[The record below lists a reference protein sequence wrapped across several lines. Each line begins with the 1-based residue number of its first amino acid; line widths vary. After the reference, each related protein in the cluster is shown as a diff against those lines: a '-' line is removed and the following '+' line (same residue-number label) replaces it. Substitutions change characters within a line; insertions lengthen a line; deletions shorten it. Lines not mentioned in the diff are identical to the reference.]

1 MCKILLISG
10 HGAGDPGAIGTHN
23 GTIYKESELTRELTL
38 RIKSALEA
46 GYVCEVERYPSNR
59 NAYYDLMSNNLA
71 MPLSGYTYVLE
82 VHFNAIR
89 ANKDGEIKGAEIYS
103 AAGKKDTATE
113 SYILSGIETTG
124 MDIDRGKKVYDWAV
138 ITNAQRKGSSA
149 ALLEVCF
156 IDDEDDMSL
165 YLKSKE
171 QIAEGIAKG
180 IAAGCLL
187 EERKNEMQ
195 RYSDV
200 KPDNWFYDA
209 VEKVS
214 DAGLMQGSD
223 GKFRPNDT
231 VTRAEMATI
240 LSRFLERK

>member
-10 HGAGDPGAIGTHN
+10 HGAGDPGAVATHN
-23 GTIYKESELTRELTL
+23 GKSYEEANLTRDLTL
-38 RIKSALEA
+38 RIKTAMEA

-59 NAYYDLMSNNLA
+59 NAYHDLMSNNLS
-71 MPLSGYTYVLE
+71 MPLDGYTYVLE

-138 ITNAQRKGSSA
+138 ISHAQRKGSNA

-156 IDDEDDMSL
+156 IDDADDMEL
-165 YLKSKE
+165 YLKRKDE
-171 QIAEGIAKG
+171 IAAGIAKG

-195 RYSDV
+195 RYFDV
-200 KPDNWFYDA
+200 KPDAWFYDA
-209 VEKVS
+209 VKKVS

-240 LSRFLERK
+240 LSRLLERK